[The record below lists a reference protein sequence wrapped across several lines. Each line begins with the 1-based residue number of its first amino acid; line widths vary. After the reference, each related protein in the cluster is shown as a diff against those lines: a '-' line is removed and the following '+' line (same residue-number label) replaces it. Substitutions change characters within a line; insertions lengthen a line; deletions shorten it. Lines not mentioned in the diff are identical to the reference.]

1 MTITVVGHGYVGLV
15 TACIF
20 ADLRNTVYVIGR
32 NAGKLKKLEKGDPL
46 FFESRLAELLQEGLD
61 ANRLF
66 FTTSYTESVPKSEIV
81 FIAVGTPA
89 KKNGQADL
97 SAVFETAKKIGKT
110 LKNGYTVIACKSTVP
125 VGTNKKIEK
134 LIKKVKPDQASFD
147 IVSCPEFLREGTAV
161 QDTLNPDRIVIGTES
176 RKAAKILLDLHQPLS
191 GKKLVVSLES
201 AELIKYAANSILA
214 TKVSFANLVSFL
226 CQKTGADVSQVLAGV
241 GLDKRVGRVFMR
253 PGVGYG
259 GSCLPKDVVALV
271 KTGQAL
277 TVDMSLLKAV
287 DQINKQARYY
297 FVKKIEDA
305 APSKNIGIWGLSF
318 KPNTDDIREAPSV
331 YIIEE
336 LLKKDFK
343 IKAYDP
349 AAMDHVRK
357 IFAKKIT
364 YCKNPQEAV
373 KGTSALLILTEWDE
387 FKQIDLLEIKK
398 AMKDPVVVD
407 GRGIYD
413 SKYMVELGFKY
424 FVIGKKN

>member
-15 TACIF
+15 TACVF
-20 ADLRNTVYVIGR
+20 ADLKNTVYVIGR
-32 NAGKLKKLEKGDPL
+32 NARKLKKLEKGDPL
-46 FFESRLAELLQEGLD
+46 FFEPRLAELLQEGLD

-66 FTTSYTESVPKSEIV
+66 FTTSYTESVPKSEVV

-110 LKNGYTVIACKSTVP
+110 LKKDYTVIACKSTVP

-134 LIKKVKPDQASFD
+134 LIKKVRPDQASFD

-161 QDTLNPDRIVIGTES
+161 QNSLNPDRIVIGTES

-214 TKVSFANLVSFL
+214 TKISFANLVSFL

-349 AAMDHVRK
+349 AAMDNVRK

-364 YCKNPQEAV
+364 YCKNPQEVV

-424 FVIGKKN
+424 FVIGKKI